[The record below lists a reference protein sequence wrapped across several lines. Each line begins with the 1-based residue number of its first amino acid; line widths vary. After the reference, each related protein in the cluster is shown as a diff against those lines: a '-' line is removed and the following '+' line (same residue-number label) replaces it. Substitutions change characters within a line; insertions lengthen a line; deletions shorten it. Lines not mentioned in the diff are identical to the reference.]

1 MFSAAEERW
10 APEDQLKAYD
20 DQVSSSALPAEQ
32 VGDINKS
39 DLPGPEAL
47 TAPGERS
54 CLTLYTIKV
63 TDWFGPQVRKP
74 VKSK

>member
-10 APEDQLKAYD
+10 APADQLKAFD

-47 TAPGERS
+47 SAPGTRTRTGATPLGSEVS
-54 CLTLYTIKV
+54 
-63 TDWFGPQVRKP
+63 D
-74 VKSK
+74 